1 MTVKPGQKVLI
12 TGASRGIGK
21 ASAIAFAKAGY
32 GVALVSRNQA
42 ELDQLAEEI
51 RSSGGEAFPFAI
63 DLTETAAVAEKLK
76 QLVKQFGPFDILI
89 NNAGMA
95 YTGSLLEMNLEDWQ
109 RVMTLNLTAAFQCIQ
124 AVLPGMR
131 AQKQGTI
138 VNVISVAGKQ
148 AFPDWGAYCASKFG
162 LMGLTK
168 SLAQE
173 ERAHGLRVVAFC
185 PGAVN
190 TPLWDTDTVDA
201 DFDRTSMLSPEDVA
215 QTLVQTVSLP
225 NHAVIDEISLMPNAG
240 TF

>member
-1 MTVKPGQKVLI
+1 MALETGQKVLV

-32 GVALVSRNQA
+32 DVALVSRNQA
-42 ELDQLAEEI
+42 ELD
-51 RSSGGEAFPFAI
+51 
-63 DLTETAAVAEKLK
+63 AVAEEVTTLGRKAFAYAMDLTNTPTVASHL
-76 QLVKQFGPFDILI
+76 QQIQSQFGTIDILI

-95 YTGSLLEMNLEDWQ
+95 YTGTLGEMSLDLWQ
-109 RVMTLNLTAAFQCIQ
+109 RIMTLNLTSAFQCIQ

-131 AQKQGTI
+131 QQKRGTI

-148 AFPDWGAYCASKFG
+148 AFPEWGAYCSSKFG

-173 ERAHGLRVVAFC
+173 ERSHGIRVVAFC
-185 PGAVN
+185 PGSVN
-190 TPLWDTDTVDA
+190 TPLWDTDTVQA
-201 DFDRTSMLSPEDVA
+201 DFDRSAMLSAEDVA

-225 NHAVIDEISLMPNAG
+225 EHAVIEEILLMPNAG

>member
-1 MTVKPGQKVLI
+1 MTVTSGQKVLI

-21 ASAIAFAKAGY
+21 ASAIAFAQAGY
-32 GVALVSRNQA
+32 SVALVSRNQA
-42 ELDQLAEEI
+42 ELDQLAQDI
-51 RSSGGEAFPFAI
+51 RSSGGEAFPYAI
-63 DLTETAAVAEKLK
+63 DLTDTPAVAEKLT
-76 QLVKQFGPFDILI
+76 QLVEQFGPFDMLI

-95 YTGSLLEMNLEDWQ
+95 YTGPLADMDLATWQ
-109 RVMTLNLTAAFQCIQ
+109 RIMTLNLTAAFQCIQ

-131 AQKQGTI
+131 ARKQGTI

-148 AFPDWGAYCASKFG
+148 AFPEWGAYCASKFG

-201 DFDRTSMLSPEDVA
+201 DFDRTAMLSPEDVA

>member
-1 MTVKPGQKVLI
+1 MTVTSGQKVLI

-51 RSSGGEAFPFAI
+51 RSSGGEAFPFDI
-63 DLTETAAVAEKLK
+63 DLTETAAVAEKLQ

-124 AVLPGMR
+124 TVLPGMR

>member
-1 MTVKPGQKVLI
+1 MTVTSGQKVLI

-51 RSSGGEAFPFAI
+51 RNSGGEAFPFAI
-63 DLTETAAVAEKLK
+63 DLTETAAVAEKLQ

>member
-1 MTVKPGQKVLI
+1 MTVDSGQKVLI
-12 TGASRGIGK
+12 TGASRGIGR
-21 ASAIAFAKAGY
+21 ACAIALAKAGHSI
-32 GVALVSRNQA
+32 ALVSRNQS
-42 ELDQLAEEI
+42 ELDELATEI
-51 RSSGGEAFPFAI
+51 QALGVQAVTCSI
-63 DLTETAAVAEKLK
+63 DLTDTPTVAAKL
-76 QLVKQFGPFDILI
+76 QSLIASFGPIDLLI

-95 YTGSLLEMNLEDWQ
+95 YTGEIAEMELHLWQ
-109 RVMTLNLTAAFQCIQ
+109 QVITLNLTSAFQCIQ

-131 AQKQGTI
+131 SQKRGTI

-148 AFPDWGAYCASKFG
+148 AFPEWGAYCASKFG

-173 ERAHGLRVVAFC
+173 ERAHGIRVIAFC

-190 TPLWDTDTVDA
+190 STLWDTDTVQA
-201 DFDRTSMLSPEDVA
+201 DFDRSAMLSPEDVA

-225 NHAVIDEISLMPNAG
+225 DHAVIEELLLMPNAG

>member
-1 MTVKPGQKVLI
+1 MTVDSGQKVLI

-21 ASAIAFAKAGY
+21 ACAIALAQAGY
-32 GVALVSRNQA
+32 SLAIVSRNQA
-42 ELDQLAEEI
+42 ELDTVAQEI
-51 RSSGGEAFPFAI
+51 KDFGGQAFPYAM
-63 DLTETAAVAEKLK
+63 DLTDTAKVASHL
-76 QLVKQFGPFDILI
+76 QHILAQVGPIDILI

-95 YTGSLLEMNLEDWQ
+95 YTGTLGEMSLDLWQ
-109 RVMTLNLTAAFQCIQ
+109 RIMTLNLTSAFQCIQ

-131 AQKQGTI
+131 QQKSGTI

-148 AFPDWGAYCASKFG
+148 AFPEWGAYCASKFG

-173 ERAHGLRVVAFC
+173 ERSHGIRVVAFC
-185 PGAVN
+185 PGSVN
-190 TPLWDTDTVDA
+190 TPLWDTDTVQA
-201 DFDRTSMLSPEDVA
+201 DFDRSAMLSPEDVA

-225 NHAVIDEISLMPNAG
+225 SHAVIEEILLMPNAG